1 MNKLVVGK
9 PADTKA
15 ASNGYIAPA
24 DLSKCLA
31 QAKEKGWSAGAMVW
45 EVSSFCYHDS
55 SPKMLID

>member
-45 EVSSFCYHDS
+45 EVSSSRYRDS
-55 SPKMLID
+55 SSRTLIN